1 MQAPWQNGLAERTR
15 YSSAGIDFD
24 RTNIMLRQLGLAT
37 DSPMSV
43 IAVELLPAPLGF
55 FVVPGGK
62 TNRYA
67 DPLGANL
74 GQVRI
79 LRSSPLVPVP
89 AIC

>member
-1 MQAPWQNGLAERTR
+1 
-15 YSSAGIDFD
+15 
-24 RTNIMLRQLGLAT
+24 
-37 DSPMSV
+37 MSV
-43 IAVELLPAPLGF
+43 LAVELLPSPLVHQPLIVAVGERI
-55 FVVPGGK
+55 
-62 TNRYA
+62 NRYD

>member
-1 MQAPWQNGLAERTR
+1 ML
-15 YSSAGIDFD
+15 
-24 RTNIMLRQLGLAT
+24 LRQLGLAT
-37 DSPMSV
+37 DAPMSV
-43 IAVELLPAPLGF
+43 LAVELLPSPLVHQPFG
-55 FVVPGGK
+55 PGEK
-62 TNRYA
+62 TNRYT